1 MNSIYGR
8 TILKM
13 CNTTARYVNDF
24 NYIITNFDNIS
35 SYYDKGYGQY
45 RIKMNKMDMSYN
57 MGHIGTSIL
66 SMSKRIMN
74 EIMNTANDL
83 KINCYYQD
91 TDSIHLENNK
101 IDLLN
106 NSFKNI
112 YGYEILGTTLGKL
125 QHDFHLQNCNNIISS
140 KAIFLGRKS
149 YIDVIEGINKDTKE
163 AVTGLHYRLKGIP
176 NKSILYEA
184 NRNYNGDI
192 YELYKDLANEKQ
204 IEFVLNPTSLTPSF
218 DFKNGCVYTRPDGSF
233 KRILSF

>member
-1 MNSIYGR
+1 
-8 TILKM
+8 M

-35 SYYDKGYGQY
+35 SYYDKGFGQY

-112 YGYEILGTTLGKL
+112 YGYDILGSTLGKL

-149 YIDVIEGINKDTKE
+149 YIDVIEGIDKDTKE
-163 AVTGLHYRLKGIP
+163 TVTGLHYRLKDAIIP
-176 NKSILYEA
+176 SIA
-184 NRNYNGDI
+184 MNYNKFRIGLSYDI
-192 YELYKDLANEKQ
+192 NISSLRTASKSMGGAEISIIYQTLQ
-204 IEFVLNPTSLTPSF
+204 IKAQPQRKTICPI
-218 DFKNGCVYTRPDGSF
+218 Y
-233 KRILSF
+233 